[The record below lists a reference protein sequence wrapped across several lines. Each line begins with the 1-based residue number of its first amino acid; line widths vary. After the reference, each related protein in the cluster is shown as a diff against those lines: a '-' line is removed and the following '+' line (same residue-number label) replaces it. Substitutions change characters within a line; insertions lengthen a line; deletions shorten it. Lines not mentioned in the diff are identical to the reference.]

1 MQVGSGQPESPD
13 TQQDHRTSVISGTE
27 IDVYGNCRVG
37 VNFAVSLFFMQ
48 EISLAMFSCISTK
61 APCEAPACMPG
72 MGTKEPQVSYALKS
86 EKKTSGGD
94 THLPIV
100 SYDIMCLHRACRQS
114 KYPMERSR

>member
-1 MQVGSGQPESPD
+1 M
-13 TQQDHRTSVISGTE
+13 ISGTE